1 MSELAFNLNGE
12 AFDLPA
18 TATGW
23 RVRRMKQRG
32 APEVVYGKDGVP
44 AVCSIEA
51 GYEELRQLVGEP
63 GRYRL
68 DAIDDRGRTVPDV
81 PAAYVLVSATESDG
95 GPSVPRNADASS
107 PAHVMAEAMR
117 LNTELARAV
126 IDRFPQMVEA
136 AANLLRAADGAGL
149 PAREPR
155 AVDDDEEEEEE
166 VAPAKGFD
174 LAALLPLAA
183 ALFGGGKMPDLASM
197 LDWRK
202 AAPSA
207 PPAKKQAKLAA
218 SSTAQ
223 VEAPQGTGDDTDSQE
238 PPPLDPAAMAH
249 FVAIQSQLTPEESAI
264 AREVASTLTA
274 AELRAWIEE
283 LRELSVPDA
292 VKKIRSLIAGKKE
305 NVS

>member
-1 MSELAFNLNGE
+1 MSELAFNINGE

-44 AVCSIEA
+44 AVCPIEA
-51 GYEELRQLVGEP
+51 DYAELRQLVGTP

-68 DAIDDRGRTVPDV
+68 DAIDDRGRTVSDV
-81 PAAYVLVSATESDG
+81 PAAYVLVSAAESD
-95 GPSVPRNADASS
+95 PSPTMPRNADVGG
-107 PAHVMAEAMR
+107 PAYVMAEAMR

-155 AVDDDEEEEEE
+155 AIEDDDGDDDD

-183 ALFGGGKMPDLASM
+183 ALFSGGKMPDLASM

-202 AAPSA
+202 AAVNAPATQLKLPSGGT
-207 PPAKKQAKLAA
+207 
-218 SSTAQ
+218 STA
-223 VEAPQGTGDDTDSQE
+223 EAPQPKNEADASDEQA
-238 PPPLDPAAMAH
+238 PALDPAAMAN

-264 AREVASTLTA
+264 AREVASTLSTTELHA
-274 AELRAWIEE
+274 WIAELRDMNVA
-283 LRELSVPDA
+283 DA
-292 VKKIRSLIAGKKE
+292 VKKIRKLISGNKE
-305 NVS
+305 KVS